1 VPVSYR
7 SGCIMRA
14 TFLRDHGLAMTH
26 PNIHALSDKQVE
38 VLGRALDIAWHRV
51 LQTNIL
57 DAHNMAEAQQ
67 ILAQRIFNSTV
78 EGECD
83 PWKLAREALFHLW
96 EVKLTGRPLLK
107 VVRHRNKRV
116 AARTR
121 L

>member
-1 VPVSYR
+1 
-7 SGCIMRA
+7 
-14 TFLRDHGLAMTH
+14 MTH
-26 PNIHALSDKQVE
+26 PNIHALSDEQVE
-38 VLGRALDIAWHRV
+38 VLGRALDIAWHRL

-57 DAHNMAEAQQ
+57 DAHNMAEAQR
-67 ILAQRIFNSTV
+67 ILVQRIFDSTA

-96 EVKLTGRPLLK
+96 EVKLTGRPLIK